1 MPLWTGIMLN
11 SKTSHSVNFRTKKR
25 TINNPVQN
33 HFEFKKKCLLN
44 NRLKVKP
51 SELVAPNYRF
61 ILSKFIQFY
70 LKDVAQEKKV
80 KQEILDQFERWK
92 A

>member
-1 MPLWTGIMLN
+1 MLN

-51 SELVAPNYRF
+51 SKFVAPNYRF

-70 LKDVAQEKKV
+70 LKDEAQEKKV
-80 KQEILDQFERWK
+80 KQEIVNNSNDGKIKRI
-92 A
+92 